1 MRYLS
6 ALSIY
11 YRAIIRDA
19 LRQFGRKK
27 NEQLKIYVSEQTMT
41 ECHEDGNVVEKSFLS
56 VLNQGR
62 PFLPFNSNI
71 VLILIL

>member
-41 ECHEDGNVVEKSFLS
+41 ECQRGWKCRGKVV
-56 VLNQGR
+56 
-62 PFLPFNSNI
+62 PFRSESRTPLLAI
-71 VLILIL
+71 

>member
-27 NEQLKIYVSEQTMT
+27 RAVKNIRIGAND
-41 ECHEDGNVVEKSFLS
+41 DGMSTRMEMSWKSRSF
-56 VLNQGR
+56 
-62 PFLPFNSNI
+62 PF
-71 VLILIL
+71 

>member
-27 NEQLKIYVSEQTMT
+27 RAVKNIRIGVNDDGMSRGWKCRGKVVPFRSESRTP
-41 ECHEDGNVVEKSFLS
+41 L
-56 VLNQGR
+56 LA
-62 PFLPFNSNI
+62 I
-71 VLILIL
+71 

>member
-1 MRYLS
+1 MPIYLRYRY
-6 ALSIY
+6 Y

-19 LRQFGRKK
+19 LRQFSKK
-27 NEQLKIYVSEQTMT
+27 NEQLKIYISEQTTMT

-62 PFLPFNSNI
+62 PFLPFNWDI
-71 VLILIL
+71 VLILFL